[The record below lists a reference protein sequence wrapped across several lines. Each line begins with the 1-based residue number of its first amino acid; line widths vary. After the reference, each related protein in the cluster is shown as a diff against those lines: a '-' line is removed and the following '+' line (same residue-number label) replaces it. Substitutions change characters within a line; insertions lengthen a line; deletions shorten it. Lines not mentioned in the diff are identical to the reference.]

1 MNNNMYHW
9 DWIGTEVLICIGA
22 GGEGCKEGTGV
33 LLVTVCRAARVEA
46 ADMRHGA
53 MTDVVDQEGLEI
65 MQ

>member
-46 ADMRHGA
+46 ADMRH
-53 MTDVVDQEGLEI
+53 
-65 MQ
+65 